1 METNPHLYASSTPY
15 PVALPAMPAAPRPS
29 PPIVF
34 FDGVCGLCN
43 RSVDL
48 LLRWDTKAVLRFAP
62 LQGSTARALLPAE
75 QTRDL
80 DSLVLKDAKG
90 IHRRSD
96 AALLALEH
104 LGGGWRMMGLLR
116 ALPRGWRD
124 AVYGWVARHRYRWFG
139 KKESCRLPSAN
150 ERERFLP

>member
-1 METNPHLYASSTPY
+1 
-15 PVALPAMPAAPRPS
+15 MPAEKHTS
-29 PPIVF
+29 HPIIF

-48 LLRWDTKAVLRFAP
+48 LLRWDAKGVLRFAP
-62 LQGSTARALLPAE
+62 LQGTTAQTMLPEE
-75 QTRDL
+75 QVRDL
-80 DSLVLKDAKG
+80 DSLVLKDAQG

-104 LGGGWRMMGLLR
+104 LGDGWRGVGLLR
-116 ALPRGWRD
+116 ALPRGLRD
-124 AVYGWVARHRYRWFG
+124 AVYGLVARHRYRWFG
-139 KKESCRLPSAN
+139 KRTSCRLPTAA

>member
-1 METNPHLYASSTPY
+1 MSAADRST
-15 PVALPAMPAAPRPS
+15 

-48 LLRWDTKAVLRFAP
+48 LLRWDAKGVLRFAP
-62 LQGSTARALLPAE
+62 LQGATAQAMLPAE
-75 QTRDL
+75 QVRDL

-90 IHRRSD
+90 IHRRSE
-96 AALLALEH
+96 AALLSLEH
-104 LGGGWRMMGLLR
+104 LGGGWRGIRLLR
-116 ALPRGWRD
+116 ALPSGLRD
-124 AVYGWVARHRYRWFG
+124 AIYGLVARHRYRWFG
-139 KKESCRLPSAN
+139 KRTSCRLPTAT

>member
-1 METNPHLYASSTPY
+1 
-15 PVALPAMPAAPRPS
+15 MPAEKHTS
-29 PPIVF
+29 HPIIF

-48 LLRWDTKAVLRFAP
+48 LLRWDTKGLLRFAP
-62 LQGSTARALLPAE
+62 LQGATARAMLPEE
-75 QTRDL
+75 QVRDL

-104 LGGGWRMMGLLR
+104 LGGGWRTVALLR
-116 ALPRGWRD
+116 WIPRVLRD
-124 AVYGWVARHRYRWFG
+124 AVYGLVARHRYRWFG
-139 KKESCRLPSAN
+139 KRHSCRLPTAA

>member
-1 METNPHLYASSTPY
+1 
-15 PVALPAMPAAPRPS
+15 MPAEKHTS
-29 PPIVF
+29 HPIIF

-48 LLRWDTKAVLRFAP
+48 LLRWDAKGVLRFAP
-62 LQGSTARALLPAE
+62 LQGTTAQAMLPEE
-75 QTRDL
+75 QVRDL
-80 DSLVLKDAKG
+80 DSLVLKDAQG

-104 LGGGWRMMGLLR
+104 LGDGWRGVGLLR
-116 ALPRGWRD
+116 ALPRGLRD
-124 AVYGWVARHRYRWFG
+124 AVYGLVARHRYRWFG
-139 KKESCRLPSAN
+139 KRTSCRLPTAA